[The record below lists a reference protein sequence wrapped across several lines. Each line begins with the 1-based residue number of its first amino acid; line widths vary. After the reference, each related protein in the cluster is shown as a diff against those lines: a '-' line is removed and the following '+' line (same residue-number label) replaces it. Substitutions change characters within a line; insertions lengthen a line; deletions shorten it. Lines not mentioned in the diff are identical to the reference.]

1 MYDVYGIGNALVD
14 SEYEVADSFLESN
27 HYQKGSMTL
36 VDAQQRA
43 DLIVALE
50 EKQNRHKTKLS
61 GGGSAA
67 NTMVIIAQLGG
78 KAFYSCKVANDSTG
92 DFFVKDLDEA
102 GVATNLKSN
111 RESGITGE
119 CISMIS
125 PDAERTLMT
134 HLGISESL
142 STADLNPSALEKSSY
157 LYIEGYLVSSPTGLE
172 AALAA
177 QSIAKKAGVAVS
189 LTLSDMAM
197 VENFRAEF
205 DALIDQGV
213 DLLFCNEDEARIWT
227 QTNNREDMARK
238 LGQSVG
244 SYALTCGG
252 DGAYV
257 AAPNQQPGFIEA
269 SKKDPLDTTG
279 AGDIF
284 AGTLL
289 YHLVNGKTI
298 AAAAQYAHQAA
309 AILVQQF
316 GARLENEDISKLK
329 QLA

>member
-14 SEYEVADSFLESN
+14 SEYEVADAFLESN
-27 HYQKGSMTL
+27 QYQKGSMTL
-36 VDAQQRA
+36 VDAKQRA

-50 EKQNRHKTKLS
+50 ENQNRHKTKLS

-67 NTMVIIAQLGG
+67 NSMVIVAQLGG
-78 KAFYSCKVANDSTG
+78 SAFYSCKVANDSTG

-111 RESGITGE
+111 REPGVTGE

-134 HLGISESL
+134 HLGISGSL
-142 STADLNPSALEKSSY
+142 SIADLNPSALQNSNY

-177 QSIAKKAGVAVS
+177 QRIAKKSGVMVS

-227 QTNNREDMARK
+227 QTNNREDMAQK

-257 AAPNQQPGFIEA
+257 AAPNQQPCFIEA
-269 SKKDPLDTTG
+269 SKKDALDTTG

-289 YHLVNGKTI
+289 YHLVNGKPI
-298 AAAAQYAHQAA
+298 AIAAQYAHQAA

-316 GARLENEDISKLK
+316 GARLGNEDISRLK
-329 QLA
+329 QLE

>member
-14 SEYEVADSFLESN
+14 SEYEVPDSFLERN

-43 DLIVALE
+43 DLILALE
-50 EKQNRHKTKLS
+50 KKQNRHKAKLS

-67 NTMVIIAQLGG
+67 NSMVIIAQLGG
-78 KAFYSCKVANDSTG
+78 RAFYSCKVANDPTG
-92 DFFVKDLDEA
+92 DFFVKDLSDV
-102 GVATNLKSN
+102 GVATNLKLN
-111 RESGITGE
+111 REPGITGE

-142 STADLNPSALEKSSY
+142 SVADLNQTALASAKF
-157 LYIEGYLVSSPTGLE
+157 LYIEGYLVSSPSGFD
-172 AALAA
+172 AALTA
-177 QSIAKKAGVAVS
+177 QDIAKQAGVAVS

-197 VENFRAEF
+197 VENFRSEF
-205 DALIDQGV
+205 DTLIDRGV

-227 QTNNREDMARK
+227 QTNNREDMARA

-257 AAPNQQPGFIEA
+257 AASNQQPDFIKA
-269 SKKDPLDTTG
+269 SKKIPLDTTG

-289 YHLVNGKTI
+289 YHLVNGKAITT
-298 AAAAQYAHQAA
+298 AAHYAHQAA

-316 GARLENEDISKLK
+316 GARLGNEDITKLK
-329 QLA
+329 LLP